1 MLTNPRAPE
10 ASGTILL
17 FQPEQLAK
25 DGGGVLVAVIFRGMR
40 TMSPLPGNSF
50 GAAMPPTAASYS
62 HWAGQDKSASHIV
75 IWC

>member
-25 DGGGVLVAVIFRGMR
+25 DGGILVAFILRGMR
-40 TMSPLPGNSF
+40 TMSALPGNSF
-50 GAAMPPTAASYS
+50 GAAIPPTAASYS